1 MALNTC
7 HANGGVLIHAG
18 ESIMLFC
25 DNVDMEFS
33 GQDGPEFKGKYYI
46 GLHKPGKPAL
56 PRIFP

>member
-25 DNVDMEFS
+25 DNVDMELA
-33 GQDGPEFKGKYYI
+33 GQDGPEFKGI
-46 GLHKPGKPAL
+46 GFYFFLWSIISL
-56 PRIFP
+56 L